1 VKGQSASPYNRLTSH
16 TSESTSRPPSASLA
30 NTLFA
35 PTRWLSRPVALISI
49 CAAIAV
55 GELIVLALLS
65 QGIEASFRFGPI
77 RISAREFD
85 NPLIIGV
92 VASIVLLVAVWHRV
106 WWRRMTVAL
115 IASLGLVA
123 VVAYG
128 RQASAITAVSD
139 IAVGELYTLLA
150 AEGRQLL
157 GPYSRFN
164 WHHPGPLLFWIE
176 APFYRLSGYRT
187 AALYSGA
194 LAINLTALATLAW
207 VVARE
212 DRRLAALV
220 TGASLLFAWHIPTL
234 FANPWNALVP
244 ALSSLTFV
252 VLCAAVANGRIGL
265 LPLMVV
271 FGSFIT
277 QTHLGYAPLVGVL
290 SPVSLAIGLPVYR
303 SRTGRPLWPHVVASS
318 WLALGLWLFPIA
330 EQLSQEQGNVTRLWR
345 FFGAET
351 APGVPF
357 GDAYANWAF
366 MIVGV
371 LRPDDIPYG
380 GHFAPTHLV
389 WGMPLAGVEMA
400 MLLAVALRAFRTSR
414 TFMASLA
421 VTMFVASMV
430 GLWSITRIREDVL
443 AYHIFWLAG
452 VGAINAA
459 VIVAAVIQA
468 FEERFS
474 PHWIFDG
481 RLASLVCAVTIG
493 AGVWLGVRDLR
504 HLTGRERDQRR
515 TVETVDSIYRSVRE
529 YLNFHQLNKPLLRV
543 DNRFYDL
550 GAATL
555 VRLRKAGVQVAVDD
569 DWVWMYTDT
578 FRVSGDEDAVVSI
591 ATPATHPALIARPG
605 NVVLL
610 DRDPVFV
617 DALAITR
624 DPNR

>member
-1 VKGQSASPYNRLTSH
+1 V
-16 TSESTSRPPSASLA
+16 
-30 NTLFA
+30 
-35 PTRWLSRPVALISI
+35 VSI

-65 QGIEASFRFGPI
+65 QGIEASFRIGPI
-77 RISAREFD
+77 RITAREFD
-85 NPLIIGV
+85 NPLVIGV
-92 VASIVLLVAVWHRV
+92 VASICLLVAVWQRI
-106 WWRRMTVAL
+106 WWRRLTVSL
-115 IASLGLVA
+115 IASLGLVG

-128 RQASAITAVSD
+128 RQTPAITAVSD
-139 IAVGELYTLLA
+139 IAVTELYTLLA
-150 AEGRQLL
+150 AEGRQLV
-157 GPYSRFN
+157 GPYSRFG

-176 APFYRLSGYRT
+176 APFYRLSGYGT

-212 DRRLAALV
+212 DRRLGALV

-271 FGSFIT
+271 FGSFIA
-277 QTHLGYAPLVGVL
+277 QTHLGYAPLAGVL
-290 SPVSLAIGLPVYR
+290 APASLAIGLPVYR

-351 APGVPF
+351 APGVPL
-357 GDAYANWAF
+357 GAGYANWAF

-371 LRPDDIPYG
+371 FRPDEIPYG
-380 GHFAPTHLV
+380 GHFAPTHLA
-389 WGMPLAGVEMA
+389 WGMPLAAAEMA

-414 TFMASLA
+414 TFTASLA
-421 VTMFVASMV
+421 MTMFAASMV

-452 VGAINAA
+452 IGAINAA
-459 VIVAAVIQA
+459 VIVGAVIQA

-481 RLASLVCAVTIG
+481 RLAGLACALIIA

-504 HLTGRERDQRR
+504 HLTGRELSQRR
-515 TVETVDSIYRSVRE
+515 TIETVDAMYRSVRE
-529 YLNFHQLNKPLLRV
+529 YLKLHQLSKPLLRV

-550 GAATL
+550 GAATI
-555 VRLRKAGVQVAVDD
+555 VRLRKEGVPLAVDD

-591 ATPATHPALIARPG
+591 ATPASHVELMARPG
-605 NVVLL
+605 NVALL

-617 DALAITR
+617 HALPITR